1 MDKLRKFIRKEIQLL
16 KEATVKR
23 PLPNDAKQVLF
34 KTLNLQK
41 KHINGVQAIKSITP
55 AYRIYLNNNQSF
67 VLKDIGN
74 NFGFGLVKIN
84 DKEYDILDLKQIPLA
99 LDALED
105 LQTKPIIKTTGD
117 EETGGAGGEGGIED
131 TTPEEPAEEPAE
143 EPEA

>member
-1 MDKLRKFIRKEIQLL
+1 MDKLRKFIRKEIQLF

-34 KTLNLQK
+34 NTLKLQK
-41 KHINGVQAIKSITP
+41 KHINGVQALKSIVP

-67 VLKDIGN
+67 ILKDIGN
-74 NFGFGLVKIN
+74 GFGFGLVKIN
-84 DKEYDILDLKQIPLA
+84 AKEYDVLDPKQIPLA

-105 LQTKPIIKTTGD
+105 LQTKDIMKTTGD
-117 EETGGAGGEGGIED
+117 EEMGGAGDEGGSED